1 MIILHISKYYAPYLG
16 GIESVAKQVV
26 SSLEHH
32 QNIVVCFSNDKRTHY
47 DIVDGVQVIR
57 IGVCAT
63 ISSQDI
69 ALSYYAQLKRIIETY
84 QPDVVHFHCPNPF
97 IYPILLNLLPKR
109 TKLIVHWHSDILG
122 KGVLYRLVVPL
133 EKKLLERADLILAT
147 SPNYADNS
155 AVLQPYNSKISILP
169 NVIAPKWFSP
179 QPSDAQRIEQIKE
192 QWPNKKL
199 VLFCGRH
206 VPYKGIDR
214 LIEAA
219 QWMTPNIQVLIAGKG
234 PFTSKYQQQACHA
247 QNITFLGSLAGDDL
261 RCYYY
266 AADVFA
272 FPSINKAE
280 AFGVALAE
288 AMYCGCVPVTFTL
301 VGSGVNW
308 VNTANETGLEVSL
321 DDTYAYAQAVNKLID
336 NDDLRQQMADKS
348 HKRISELF
356 TEDLLYEQ
364 INRIYN
370 LILS

>member
-16 GIESVAKQVV
+16 GIESVAKQIV
-26 SSLEHH
+26 SSLERH
-32 QNIVVCFSNDKRTHY
+32 QNIVVCFSNDRRTHY

-57 IGVCAT
+57 IGVCAS
-63 ISSQDI
+63 IASQDI
-69 ALSYYAQLKRIIETY
+69 ALSYYAQLRRVIETH
-84 QPDVVHFHCPNPF
+84 QPNVVHFHCPNPF
-97 IYPILLNLLPKR
+97 VYPILLNLLPKR
-109 TKLIVHWHSDILG
+109 TKLVVHWHSDILG
-122 KGVLYRLVVPL
+122 KGLLYRLIAPL

-147 SPNYADNS
+147 SPNYAENS
-155 AVLQPYNSKISILP
+155 AILQPHNSKIAILP
-169 NVIAPKWFSP
+169 NVITPERFSL
-179 QPSDAQRIEQIKE
+179 QPSDAQRILQIKE
-192 QWPNKKL
+192 QWHNKKL

-219 QWMTPNIQVLIAGKG
+219 QWMSPNIQVLIAGKG

-247 QNITFLGSLAGDDL
+247 QNITFLGALNNDDL

-288 AMYCGCVPVTFTL
+288 AMYCGCTPVTFTL
-301 VGSGVNW
+301 VGSGINW
-308 VNTANETGLEVSL
+308 VNIANETGLEVPL
-321 DDTYAYAQAVNKLID
+321 NDTYAYAQAVNRLIED
-336 NDDLRQQMADKS
+336 DDLRQQMADKA

-356 TEDLLYEQ
+356 TDDLLYDQ
-364 INRIYN
+364 INLIYN
-370 LILS
+370 QYFS